1 MSTYS
6 NMKVRTDA
14 SNLAII
20 WHLPFL
26 SALPIDTYSFSF
38 TRSRI
43 LTDCVLFGRRTLLE
57 IDDDRETKETERTR
71 ESATRAI
78 HYVTLVELAH
88 QQRVSSIF
96 FAWSKEDEHSEL
108 LNYRRDHNASFLP
121 LLSLHT
127 YSLCVALLSYNAIYT
142 VVVKVR
148 IMSLR
153 FYCFY
158 PPPPLARD
166 CDQVTSCSP

>member
-1 MSTYS
+1 MTFIY
-6 NMKVRTDA
+6 
-14 SNLAII
+14 L
-20 WHLPFL
+20 FL
-26 SALPIDTYSFSF
+26 
-38 TRSRI
+38 
-43 LTDCVLFGRRTLLE
+43 VLFPSIPIPSVLRDRAFLRIVCYSDVRTLLE

-78 HYVTLVELAH
+78 HYVTLVKLAH